1 MQESHPFPVQ
11 SLFFKTLYNCEG
23 SQVRS
28 KPWAF
33 KRALADRLHAQV
45 MCWIHPGLPWQPP
58 LFFFIQRKI
67 VLSVNVPFHRAPWL
81 LFRGLTALRSKRWAG
96 PGISIITDP
105 HCSLM
110 LFILQL
116 WVYQHLVSPPLLWVF
131 GRKLSLPYCMMP
143 CNLRFW
149 AFSIIILQPGDT
161 ILSLDVLLSFPPDLR
176 GFLVIFFKILF
187 CCGSPA
193 PRSHQVGSVP
203 CSYHWQFL
211 SDLKVKKK
219 GNRTNQDEK
228 NDTGCNTL
236 ISFQKPGSYF
246 SK

>member
-67 VLSVNVPFHRAPWL
+67 VLSVNVPFHRVPWL

-105 HCSLM
+105 HCSPM

-116 WVYQHLVSPPLLWVF
+116 WVYQHLVSPPLLWVL
-131 GRKLSLPYCMMP
+131 GKKLSLPYCMSHVISDSGLSALLFYSQETQFSVWMFSCP
-143 CNLRFW
+143 FPLISESSWSSFSRFCF
-149 AFSIIILQPGDT
+149 AVALLPLGAIRL
-161 ILSLDVLLSFPPDLR
+161 VLFHVHITGSS
-176 GFLVIFFKILF
+176 LVI
-187 CCGSPA
+187 
-193 PRSHQVGSVP
+193 
-203 CSYHWQFL
+203 
-211 SDLKVKKK
+211 
-219 GNRTNQDEK
+219 
-228 NDTGCNTL
+228 
-236 ISFQKPGSYF
+236 
-246 SK
+246 